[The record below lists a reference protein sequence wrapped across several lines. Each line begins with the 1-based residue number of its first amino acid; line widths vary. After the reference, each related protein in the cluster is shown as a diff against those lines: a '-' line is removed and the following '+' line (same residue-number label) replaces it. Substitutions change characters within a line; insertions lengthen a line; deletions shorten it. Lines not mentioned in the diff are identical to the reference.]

1 MDSFNI
7 WPRLRALAYKNGSF
21 PSPDRLDLFFT
32 MSFSAEKDVK
42 LSTQHDENIDESVAE
57 IIRDQATG
65 EISEAAVRAEGEEKV
80 TFFVWVLV
88 FVSSYDTGVISGTLV
103 TIGSDLGPE
112 QLSNTQKELIT
123 SATTLGALLGGLA
136 AGMISDF
143 VGRKPVLAAANVVFI
158 GGAIAQAV
166 CHTVAAMI
174 GGRFLIG
181 IGVGLAACMAPLFIA
196 ELSPTKLRGRLVT
209 VNVVFIT
216 AGQVIA
222 YGIGAAFESSPGG
235 WRWMVGLGAVPAGLQ
250 LIMLPFL
257 PESPRILVRGGK
269 LEEAEK
275 NMAKIYAHATPEQ
288 VAQKVK
294 LLRASVQESIDIQN
308 STTFLERF
316 RSIITVPVNRRAL
329 IVACGLQGFQQLCGF
344 NTLVYYSATLFKSIG
359 FDKPT
364 AVGLIIAGTNFIF
377 TMVALKYID
386 IIGRR
391 KIMIFTPPGMIFG
404 LVLASISFYYL
415 TKNTGGV
422 LVDGAEY
429 PKSWSS
435 LVLFSMVFYVA
446 SYATGLGNVPWQ
458 ASIQS
463 ELFALDVRG
472 IGASIAT
479 SANWAANLVIGA
491 TYLSLMHAITPSGA
505 FGFYAGLCLLG
516 WLFCIFC
523 YPETAGLSL
532 EEVKLIFRNDFGIKA
547 SERLRATKKELGER
561 GHEPQS
567 P

>member
-1 MDSFNI
+1 MAVFNFLS
-7 WPRLRALAYKNGSF
+7 RLRALAYKNGC
-21 PSPDRLDLFFT
+21 
-32 MSFSAEKDVK
+32 
-42 LSTQHDENIDESVAE
+42 
-57 IIRDQATG
+57 
-65 EISEAAVRAEGEEKV
+65 
-80 TFFVWVLV
+80 
-88 FVSSYDTGVISGTLV
+88 YDTGVISGTLV
-103 TIGSDLGPE
+103 TIGSDLDPE

-123 SATTLGALLGGLA
+123 SATTLGAFFGGLA

-143 VGRKPVLAAANVVFI
+143 VGRRPVLAAANVVFI

-166 CHTVAAMI
+166 SHTVGAMI

-181 IGVGLAACMAPLFIA
+181 VGVGLAACMAPLFIA

-216 AGQVIA
+216 AGQVIS
-222 YGIGAAFESSPGG
+222 YGIGAAFESTPGG
-235 WRWMVGLGAVPAGLQ
+235 WRWMVGLGAVPAALQ
-250 LIMLPFL
+250 LAMLPFL
-257 PESPRILVRGGK
+257 PESPRILVRSGN
-269 LEEAEK
+269 LEQAEK
-275 NMAKIYAHATPEQ
+275 NMSKIYAHATPEQ
-288 VAQKVK
+288 VTLKVK

-308 STTFLERF
+308 STTFLQRL
-316 RSIITVPVNRRAL
+316 RSIFTVPVNRRAL
-329 IVACGLQGFQQLCGF
+329 IVACGLQAFQQLCGF
-344 NTLVYYSATLFKSIG
+344 NTLIYYSATLFKSIG

-364 AVGLIIAGTNFIF
+364 AVGLIIAATNFIF
-377 TMVALKYID
+377 TLVALKYID

-391 KIMIFTPPGMIFG
+391 KIMLFTPPGMIFG
-404 LVLASISFYYL
+404 LTLSSISFYYL

-422 LVDGAEY
+422 LVEGAKY
-429 PKSWSS
+429 PTTWSS
-435 LVLFSMVFYVA
+435 LVLFSM
-446 SYATGLGNVPWQ
+446 
-458 ASIQS
+458 QS
-463 ELFALDVRG
+463 ELFALEVRG

-547 SERLRATKKELGER
+547 SERLRATKRDLRER
-561 GHEPQS
+561 ENEPES

>member
-1 MDSFNI
+1 
-7 WPRLRALAYKNGSF
+7 
-21 PSPDRLDLFFT
+21 

-42 LSTQHDENIDESVAE
+42 LATQHDENVDDSVAE

-88 FVSSYDTGVISGTLV
+88 LASSYDTGVISGTLV

-112 QLSNTQKELIT
+112 QLSNSQKELIT

-216 AGQVIA
+216 GGQVIS

-235 WRWMVGLGAVPAGLQ
+235 WRWMVGLGAVPAALQ
-250 LIMLPFL
+250 LVMLPFL
-257 PESPRILVRGGK
+257 PESPRILVRSGK

-308 STTFLERF
+308 NTTFLERF
-316 RSIITVPVNRRAL
+316 RSILTVPVNRRAL

-391 KIMIFTPPGMIFG
+391 KIMLFTPPGMIFG

-422 LVDGAEY
+422 LVEGAQY
-429 PKSWSS
+429 PKTWSG
-435 LVLFSMVFYVA
+435 LATFRGRQVLDSFD
-446 SYATGLGNVPWQ
+446 LGMDVNAYFVRQ
-458 ASIQS
+458 QS

-479 SANWAANLVIGA
+479 SANWAANLLIGA

-505 FGFYAGLCLLG
+505 FGFYAGLCLCG
-516 WLFCIFC
+516 WIFCIFC

-547 SERLRATKKELGER
+547 SERLRATKKELKER
-561 GHEPQS
+561 GHEPGS

>member
-1 MDSFNI
+1 
-7 WPRLRALAYKNGSF
+7 
-21 PSPDRLDLFFT
+21 
-32 MSFSAEKDVK
+32 MSFSVEKDVK
-42 LSTQHDENIDESVAE
+42 LPTQHNESIDDAVAE
-57 IIRDQATG
+57 VMRDQETG

-80 TFFVWVLV
+80 TFFVWILVLA
-88 FVSSYDTGVISGTLV
+88 SSISGLLFGYDTGVISGTLV
-103 TIGSDLGPE
+103 TIGSDLGPA

-123 SATTLGALLGGLA
+123 SATTLGALIGGLA

-143 VGRKPVLAAANVVFI
+143 VGRKPVLAGANVVFI

-174 GGRFLIG
+174 GG

-216 AGQVIA
+216 GGQVIS

-235 WRWMVGLGAVPAGLQ
+235 WRWMVGLGAVPAALQ
-250 LIMLPFL
+250 LVMLPFM
-257 PESPRILVRGGK
+257 PESPRILVRRGD
-269 LEEAEK
+269 LEQAQK
-275 NMAKIYAHATPEQ
+275 NMAKIYAHATPQ
-288 VAQKVK
+288 QLTQKVK
-294 LLRASVQESIDIQN
+294 LLRASVQESIDIQDN
-308 STTFLERF
+308 TTFFQRF
-316 RSIITVPVNRRAL
+316 KSILTVPVNRRAL

-344 NTLVYYSATLFKSIG
+344 NTLIYYSATLFKSIG

-364 AVGLIIAGTNFIF
+364 AVGLIIAATNFIF
-377 TMVALKYID
+377 TLVALKYID

-391 KIMIFTPPGMIFG
+391 KIMLFTPPGMIFG

-415 TKNTGGV
+415 TKSTGGV
-422 LVDGAEY
+422 LVDGAKY
-429 PKSWSS
+429 PKSWSG

-446 SYATGLGNVPWQ
+446 SYATGLGN
-458 ASIQS
+458 QS

-532 EEVKLIFRNDFGIKA
+532 EEVKLIFREDFGIKA
-547 SERLRATKKELGER
+547 SERLRATKRGLRER
-561 GHEPQS
+561 EHEPGS